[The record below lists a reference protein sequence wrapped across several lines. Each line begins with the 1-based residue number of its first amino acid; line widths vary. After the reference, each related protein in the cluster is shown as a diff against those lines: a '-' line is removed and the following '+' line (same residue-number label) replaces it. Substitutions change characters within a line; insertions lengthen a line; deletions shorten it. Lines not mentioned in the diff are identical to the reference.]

1 MIIYKNILT
10 MKKIIILGLLVH
22 LISCS
27 ENQETFE
34 RKENKEEE
42 KSFQFK
48 NSNS

>member
-10 MKKIIILGLLVH
+10 MKKLIILGLLVH

-34 RKENKEEE
+34 RKEIK
-42 KSFQFK
+42 KMKKFPI
-48 NSNS
+48 